1 MDDAIARSWRAPR
14 LRRCRD
20 LTIEHSP
27 LPNRSVR
34 QLLRNMVV
42 GYASYVFA
50 AVASLVLTPVL
61 VRFLGAADYGALN
74 LFSTVGTYLGLV
86 EVGVATT
93 MVQRVAAYLAVGRV
107 KELGRLLS
115 AGRSIYLAGSVLI
128 ATVWALVVVFL
139 PSIFDVRGI
148 PIDDARLAAAL
159 LGLSSVATYLA
170 TPSGAILF
178 GGGRSDTAGLIGI
191 AGASVLN
198 GSQIAAAALAG
209 GMVAVAG
216 AICGSAVFAAALSLI
231 FARRTFPYLF
241 GPSDGDKWDTT
252 KDLLRSGSRN
262 ALLATAGSFSY
273 GLDTIFIG
281 LLLPV
286 ARVTPYVIAVGATG
300 VVTSLA
306 TIGTGR
312 LMPVISHA
320 ASVGDSRTVERLFSG
335 SIVASLTIAIPLE
348 AVLIACGRPLLRI
361 WLHNVP
367 PDTYSVMIVLAVVAI
382 FVLPGTQVFQLLSA
396 MEKNGQLAR
405 FAIPATLSN
414 IAITLVTTPILGP
427 IGPAI
432 ASLPQAILY
441 ESGVSPRCACRVL
454 GLSGRRLLL
463 QIGALVAP
471 LIILSASLSLVE
483 YSLVHGSDPLVV
495 LPTASLIPI
504 LTWAAMTPLVVR
516 RYPDVVAS
524 VMRRSAVTT

>member
-1 MDDAIARSWRAPR
+1 M
-14 LRRCRD
+14 
-20 LTIEHSP
+20 
-27 LPNRSVR
+27 
-34 QLLRNMVV
+34 LRNIVV

-61 VRFLGAADYGALN
+61 LRFLGTANYGALN

-86 EVGVATT
+86 ELGVATT
-93 MVQRVAAYLAVGRV
+93 LVQRVAAYLAVGRV
-107 KELGRLLS
+107 KELGHVLS
-115 AGRSIYLAGSVLI
+115 AGRSIYLAGSVVI
-128 ATVWALVVVFL
+128 ATVWAVVVVYL
-139 PSIFDVRGI
+139 PSIFDIRGI
-148 PIDDARLAAAL
+148 PIGDARLAAAL
-159 LGLSSVATYLA
+159 LGLSSVATFLA
-170 TPSGAILF
+170 TPSAAILF
-178 GGGRSDTAGLIGI
+178 GGGRSDTAGLVGI

-198 GSQIAAAALAG
+198 GSQIAAAALVG
-209 GMVAVAG
+209 GIVAVAG
-216 AICGSAVFAAALSLI
+216 AVCGSVVFVAVLIVI
-231 FARRTFPYLF
+231 FARRTFPSLF
-241 GPSDGDKWDTT
+241 GPSDGNRWNIIT
-252 KDLLRSGSRN
+252 DLLRSGSCN
-262 ALLATAGSFSY
+262 AVLFVSGALSY

-286 ARVTPYVIAVGATG
+286 SRVTPYVIAVGATG

-312 LMPVISHA
+312 LMPVIAHA

-367 PDTYSVMIVLAVVAI
+367 SDTYSVMIVLAVVAL
-382 FVLPGTQVFQLLSA
+382 FVLPGSQAFQLLSA
-396 MEKNGQLAR
+396 MEKSGQLAR

-414 IAITLVTTPILGP
+414 IAITLVMTPILGP

-441 ESGVSPRCACRVL
+441 ESGFSPRCACRTL

-463 QIGALVAP
+463 RIGALVAP
-471 LIILSASLSLVE
+471 LIIISASVSLVE
-483 YSLVHGSDPLVV
+483 YRLVHGADPLLVV
-495 LPTASLIPI
+495 PAASLIPI
-504 LTWAAMTPLVVR
+504 LTWAAMVPLVVR

-524 VMRRSAVTT
+524 VMRRSASTT